1 MSKSLA
7 LLAALLLPMASHAQ
21 TAPAAAPPAADDL
34 AMKLANP
41 IASLISVPFQ
51 ANWDFGMGS
60 DGNGH
65 KFTLNI
71 QPVVPI
77 SLNRDWNLI
86 SRTILPVIDQQ
97 GVTAIGQGQT
107 GLGDTVQSLFFSPKQ
122 PTSSGII
129 WGAGPVLLL
138 PTATDRALGGGK
150 FGIGPTGVALKQMGP
165 ITVGVL
171 ANHIWSVAG
180 KDSRGDI
187 SATFVNPFVSYVTK
201 TRTTFSLS
209 PEFTRD
215 WKNDFWLIPVNVTV
229 SQLVVLG
236 KQPVSFALGGRYYL
250 DSPAGGPD
258 WGIRASLVLLFPT
271 G

>member
-1 MSKSLA
+1 MLTIIRTACLA
-7 LLAALLLPMASHAQ
+7 LAF
-21 TAPAAAPPAADDL
+21 PAAALAQSAPPPAADDL

-51 ANWDFGMGS
+51 ANWDFGMGP

-71 QPVVPI
+71 QPVIPV
-77 SLNRDWNLI
+77 SLNQDWNLI
-86 SRTILPVIDQQ
+86 SRTIVPVIDQQ
-97 GVTAIGQGQT
+97 GVTGIGQGQT
-107 GLGDTVQSLFFSPKQ
+107 GLGDTVQSLFFSPKK
-122 PTSSGII
+122 PTGSGII

-138 PTATDRALGGGK
+138 PTATDSALGGGK

-201 TRTTFSLS
+201 SMTTFSLA
-209 PEFTRD
+209 PEFTHD
-215 WKNDFWLIPVNVTV
+215 WKSDIWLIPVNVSV

-236 KQPVSFALGGRYYL
+236 KQPVSFGVGGRYYL
-250 DSPAGGPD
+250 ESPRGGPD
-258 WGIRASLVLLFPT
+258 WGIRASMVLLFPT